1 MLDTK
6 RKAMRFVKKILLLLG
21 ATSFTS
27 IGFMRGFKTSKYN
40 SCGEQRL
47 YVDRALSGALTAF
60 VYINPITAPYVV
72 VREARRMEVG
82 IRNIPERRYPTLKDE
97 LFITDYT
104 CEHTALLLNQ
114 QRKPDE
120 SSEW

>member
-1 MLDTK
+1 
-6 RKAMRFVKKILLLLG
+6 MRFVKKIMLLLG
-21 ATSFTS
+21 ATSFAS
-27 IGFMRGFKTSKYN
+27 IGFVRGFKTSKYN

-82 IRNIPERRYPTLKDE
+82 IRNIPELRYPTLKDE

-104 CEHTALLLNQ
+104 HEHTALLLNQ